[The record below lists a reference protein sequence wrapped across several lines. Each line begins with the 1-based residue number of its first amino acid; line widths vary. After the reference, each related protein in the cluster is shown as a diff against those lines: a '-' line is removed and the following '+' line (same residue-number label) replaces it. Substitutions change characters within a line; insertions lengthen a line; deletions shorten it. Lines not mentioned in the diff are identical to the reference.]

1 MQYVLLA
8 LFLLIPLIG
17 FAQEA
22 EPPPEPAVVDTPE
35 EAPADSSPA
44 PTEAPVPVPTMPFT
58 MQQLIHVPSE
68 IRVDGSVA
76 CTVQPGGV
84 LFCSA
89 KQVGV
94 R

>member
-8 LFLLIPLIG
+8 VFLLIPLTG
-17 FAQEA
+17 FAQEPEPPA
-22 EPPPEPAVVDTPE
+22 TPAPAEAPAPEPPPVPDVAPEPA
-35 EAPADSSPA
+35 PA
-44 PTEAPVPVPTMPFT
+44 PPPVLPFT
-58 MQQLIHVPSE
+58 MQQLIQVPKE

-89 KQVGV
+89 KPK
-94 R
+94 

>member
-8 LFLLIPLIG
+8 VFLLIPLTG
-17 FAQEA
+17 FAQA
-22 EPPPEPAVVDTPE
+22 PDPPPTPAVVDAPE

-44 PTEAPVPVPTMPFT
+44 PTEATAPVPTLPFT
-58 MQQLIHVPSE
+58 MQQLIQVPKE

-89 KQVGV
+89 KPK
-94 R
+94 